1 MKDRNLGSI
10 SNYRIQRFKEKTIQF
25 RFSIQYCPGKWHKGA
40 DAVSR
45 YPSATL
51 AFMDSESDNFPILD
65 EDMIE
70 TKRSKDSICSIY
82 ALHDSIPS
90 TFSQVIS
97 LTKLR
102 ELGQQDDEY
111 QELKK
116 ALLEGFPST
125 RHTTA
130 PSIRKFWSVR
140 DRLFYQDDII
150 LMDQRIVIPSNLK
163 RLVLLVLH
171 SAHQGCSSML
181 RRAQTCVY
189 WPNMEKDILNLRAS
203 CSSCCIN
210 APSNCKEP
218 IIMATAPTYPYEK
231 IAADYFQKG
240 SHAYLTVVDC
250 FSGWMNIFHFPVSAT
265 ATSLINICRDIFITY
280 GVPTTLA
287 SDGGP
292 QFIAHSFQQFLKNWD
307 VYHKKLSAGYAQSN
321 GRAEAAVKTA
331 KRILSDNIASDGSI
345 NNDNVAKAMLQ
356 YRNTPLPFLN
366 LSPAQLLFHREL
378 RDFLPRPIS
387 AYQLH
392 ESWVQQAKQRE
403 ALFAKRNEKIAE
415 RYNKTAHE
423 LQPLPVGSKVLV
435 QNKGLQKRQMGQIWK
450 NYGGVI

>member
-1 MKDRNLGSI
+1 
-10 SNYRIQRFKEKTIQF
+10 
-25 RFSIQYCPGKWHKGA
+25 
-40 DAVSR
+40 
-45 YPSATL
+45 
-51 AFMDSESDNFPILD
+51 
-65 EDMIE
+65 
-70 TKRSKDSICSIY
+70 
-82 ALHDSIPS
+82 
-90 TFSQVIS
+90 
-97 LTKLR
+97 
-102 ELGQQDDEY
+102 
-111 QELKK
+111 
-116 ALLEGFPST
+116 
-125 RHTTA
+125 
-130 PSIRKFWSVR
+130 
-140 DRLFYQDDII
+140 
-150 LMDQRIVIPSNLK
+150 
-163 RLVLLVLH
+163 
-171 SAHQGCSSML
+171 
-181 RRAQTCVY
+181 
-189 WPNMEKDILNLRAS
+189 
-203 CSSCCIN
+203 
-210 APSNCKEP
+210 
-218 IIMATAPTYPYEK
+218 
-231 IAADYFQKG
+231 
-240 SHAYLTVVDC
+240 
-250 FSGWMNIFHFPVSAT
+250 MNIFHFPVSAT

-292 QFIAHSFQQFLKNWD
+292 QFIAHSFQQFLKKWD
-307 VYHKKLSAGYAQSN
+307 VYHKKSSAGYAQSN

-435 QNKGLQKRQMGQIWK
+435 QNKRNYRRGKWDRSGKIMEVLSNRQYHVKLDGSGRVTLQNRRFIREVSIPQLSTTNDFRFSSISAKAPDTTVQAQGGGSSSSSNAQVQDGGHSHSSVNGAPLPSRPSQPLSSVNSNPLNTVRQATPLVLRRLNSYNSPGLREDATLRARQHA
-450 NYGGVI
+450 NA